1 MNTHV
6 ASWTNA
12 ADDRVR
18 QLPVPLDPLAESFRM
33 LGLAVV
39 GSATVLCLMW
49 LVA

>member
-12 ADDRVR
+12 ANDRVM
-18 QLPVPLDPLAESFRM
+18 PIPAPLDPLAESFRM

-49 LVA
+49 LVS